1 MTRHKLPATVIAIG
15 LVSFLNDMASEMVT
29 PFIPILIATVLGAG
43 PVILGLVEGVADAA
57 ASFLK
62 LWAGRYSDG
71 KRGRRKKLMVWGY
84 GLSNLAR
91 PLLGIVSSWG
101 ALLLIRS
108 LDRAGKGL
116 RNAPRDALLADSTHP
131 AIHGFAYG
139 FHRAM
144 DNAGALGGTLLA
156 VAALSWLHWSVSEV
170 ILWSALPGA
179 LVLVVLIFGVRE
191 PPKAGNLLS
200 SKLDAELTPPRLK
213 VEIEP
218 RLEVGIERPRAPLA
232 WSFGRP
238 AIISDFASVVC
249 SLSRMASSSI
259 KSFSELSPT
268 MRRYL
273 WVLVLFTFARASET
287 FVLLRGNELGMSLV
301 HVLLLWA
308 TLNVS
313 KSATSL
319 LGGRMADMFGMQ
331 RLTMISW
338 SGYAGSFVLLGL
350 VEHVDALWI
359 STVIYGLLI
368 GLGEGSERALI
379 SLYADERERG
389 TAFGWYHL
397 AVGLS
402 AIPAGVLFGA
412 VWHYWNAGTAFLF
425 AGGLSLMC
433 VTLLRFWS
441 FRHLP
446 V

>member
-1 MTRHKLPATVIAIG
+1 MARHKLPATVIAIG

-71 KRGRRKKLMVWGY
+71 KHGRRKKLMVWGY

-101 ALLLIRS
+101 ALLLLRS
-108 LDRAGKGL
+108 MDRAGKGL
-116 RNAPRDALLADSTHP
+116 RTAPRDALLADSTHP

-156 VAALSWLHWSVSEV
+156 IAALSWLHWPVSEV
-170 ILWSALPGA
+170 ISWSIVPGV

-191 PPKAGNLLS
+191 PP
-200 SKLDAELTPPRLK
+200 RLE
-213 VEIEP
+213 VEIEN
-218 RLEVGIERPRAPLA
+218 LRAPLA

-238 AIISDFASVVC
+238 AI
-249 SLSRMASSSI
+249 SL
-259 KSFSELSPT
+259 SELSPT

-273 WVLVLFTFARASET
+273 WVLVLFTFARVSET
-287 FVLLRGNELGMSLV
+287 FVLLLGNELGMSMV
-301 HVLLLWA
+301 QVLLLWA
-308 TLNVS
+308 VLHVC

-350 VEHVDALWI
+350 VEHVDTLWI
-359 STVIYGLLI
+359 VTVLYGLLI
-368 GLGEGSERALI
+368 GLGEGSERALV
-379 SLYADERERG
+379 SMCADKRERG

-397 AVGLS
+397 TVGLS

-425 AGGLSLMC
+425 AGSLALLC
-433 VTLLRFWS
+433 VLLLRFWS
-441 FRHLP
+441 FRRLS
-446 V
+446 VGGK